1 MTVIHI
7 VMFEVY
13 ILALPDSSHA
23 FADPFKQFK
32 PTVEKAKIEEVHC
45 LLRYSPGAPKH

>member
-13 ILALPDSSHA
+13 IIFPLSMVLPVH
-23 FADPFKQFK
+23 FADNFLQFK
-32 PTVEKAKIEEVHC
+32 PEIGKEKVEEVCFHVV
-45 LLRYSPGAPKH
+45 PG